1 MYNVTII
8 NVHEKKF
15 YGISCKYECENVT
28 PLAWQQYMYV
38 HLYSIH
44 VQLCFGLLVF
54 NLQNV
59 LELYV
64 HVHVYINY
72 M

>member
-1 MYNVTII
+1 MKKSFMGSPANTNVKMLLHWLDNSTCT
-8 NVHEKKF
+8 V
-15 YGISCKYECENVT
+15 
-28 PLAWQQYMYV
+28 YV